1 LPLLFRGVHIIFRAS
16 RGWASREKVM
26 MQRTTDQMRLKT
38 GGFPL
43 AASARALT
51 LKLLLRRP

>member
-1 LPLLFRGVHIIFRAS
+1 LLFRGVHIIFRAS

>member
-1 LPLLFRGVHIIFRAS
+1 
-16 RGWASREKVM
+16 
-26 MQRTTDQMRLKT
+26 MQRFDGQNWLKT